1 MLVADLTEDI
11 SVGQVGEEPTLS
23 SSEKSSNF
31 KLRRQTV
38 LVRANPR
45 LGRSRVSRV
54 RLLVGVL
61 LCSNAQRNLFSSL
74 SQYHSIYIE
83 IMSILISV

>member
-11 SVGQVGEEPTLS
+11 SVGQAGEEPTLS
-23 SSEKSSNF
+23 SSEKSNL

-54 RLLVGVL
+54 RLGVKL
-61 LCSNAQRNLFSSL
+61 N
-74 SQYHSIYIE
+74 
-83 IMSILISV
+83 